1 MQTLYTQDEISAV
14 EASLLGVDGITTI
27 LLDSVVYCLSGYTDR
42 HFTPGQLGRVRT
54 ALVLSG
60 HDMITIEFI
69 DRIMDTLK
77 GINVVRDYRDAEAPA
92 YEDKR
97 TPDPVEPRYDREVQI
112 TIVARGFYKVWLL
125 SRGSRYALWVTYRPG
140 YDNGGNNYSSPQW
153 LIAEAKESRFAMK
166 TFPCYYTPEKKTY
179 SGAIFTPD
187 LFEFIESQ
195 LATRPTPYARWD
207 SYGRDWYTK

>member
-1 MQTLYTQDEISAV
+1 MQTLYTQDEISAI

-27 LLDSVVYCLSGYTDR
+27 LLDSVIYCLSGYTDR
-42 HFTPGQLGRVRT
+42 RFTPGQLERVRM
-54 ALVLSG
+54 ALVMSG
-60 HDMITIEFI
+60 HEMITKDFR
-69 DRIMDTLK
+69 DRVMRQLIAVSQPDH
-77 GINVVRDYRDAEAPA
+77 RDAESPA

-97 TPDPVEPRYDREVQI
+97 TPDPVEPRYDREVQV

-153 LIAEAKESRFAMK
+153 LIAEAKEARFAMK

-179 SGAIFTPD
+179 SGTMFTPD

-195 LATRPTPYARWD
+195 LATRPTPYARWE
-207 SYGRDWYTK
+207 SYTRDWIK